1 MFRLK
6 IILFILGAMFLSVGC
21 SNNEITVIN
30 HNDKK
35 LNLRAED
42 SYILENITNISSNI
56 RNFGSQGEDRAS
68 KYLEDKLKEYG
79 YITEIQ
85 PFSVYKQ
92 EFLQFNSS
100 KYYFNLNP
108 FQSESIGESKNIIG
122 KQSNFNENKK
132 TIYLTAHYDTTKDT
146 IGVIDNAT
154 GVAALLEI
162 GRILKDYELPFNIE
176 IIFFSAEEYG
186 MYGSK
191 FFVSKLTDE
200 EKSKTI
206 GVINLDMI
214 GEKGAGEITVYT
226 SSKYNN
232 LMSITMKD
240 YFKEKF
246 KFLNTINSDQYSF
259 YMGEIPA
266 VTFSNEDAKV
276 FNGDKQ
282 FEFLDVEQI
291 KYTSNSIVDFLLVF
305 DNLNSSNTL
314 IKSKKL
320 DLENSLVGKLKNFKL
335 VSAKENLINNGF
347 SSEIIYIYLDEKG
360 SRYELKEKDGRFT
373 NFDKYK
379 NINILDKE
387 NQEMYKVVKD
397 KYNPQKYKI
406 IYRLGNCDGVLV
418 SDGSLQDSLNFLDNY
433 YKSYYKKTFGE
444 RPSKS
449 IK

>member
-1 MFRLK
+1 M
-6 IILFILGAMFLSVGC
+6 
-21 SNNEITVIN
+21 
-30 HNDKK
+30 
-35 LNLRAED
+35 
-42 SYILENITNISSNI
+42 
-56 RNFGSQGEDRAS
+56 
-68 KYLEDKLKEYG
+68 
-79 YITEIQ
+79 
-85 PFSVYKQ
+85 
-92 EFLQFNSS
+92 
-100 KYYFNLNP
+100 
-108 FQSESIGESKNIIG
+108 
-122 KQSNFNENKK
+122 
-132 TIYLTAHYDTTKDT
+132 YLTAHYDTTKDT

-291 KYTSNSIVDFLLVF
+291 KYTSNSIVDF
-305 DNLNSSNTL
+305 
-314 IKSKKL
+314 
-320 DLENSLVGKLKNFKL
+320 
-335 VSAKENLINNGF
+335 
-347 SSEIIYIYLDEKG
+347 Y
-360 SRYELKEKDGRFT
+360 
-373 NFDKYK
+373 
-379 NINILDKE
+379 
-387 NQEMYKVVKD
+387 
-397 KYNPQKYKI
+397 
-406 IYRLGNCDGVLV
+406 
-418 SDGSLQDSLNFLDNY
+418 
-433 YKSYYKKTFGE
+433 
-444 RPSKS
+444 
-449 IK
+449 